1 MKHEI
6 RGLTCKKE
14 FLYVKLVIREFI
26 LNNLPQNADIYLLI
40 MHDATIPRN
49 KLWPVVWGRGVI
61 SIFFINFSERNGV

>member
-40 MHDATIPRN
+40 MHDATIPRETSCG
-49 KLWPVVWGRGVI
+49 LWCGAGALYL
-61 SIFFINFSERNGV
+61 FFFY